1 MRIAGGTLKGRVVA
15 APPGLGTR
23 PTTSAL
29 REAVFSSLEH
39 HISWPGSYVVDAFC
53 GSGILGF
60 EALSRGVA
68 HVTFVDIDREVCAR
82 VRRTA
87 NDLMV
92 GPQCTIMC
100 ADAVAVLRTWASTP
114 MHMVFA
120 DAPYHMNI
128 GNTLLALLERNT
140 LCGNGAFVVLDHGPL
155 EQIIHGNGWHNV
167 YRAERGG
174 CVVDVLQRYVATEHV
189 GRDTE

>member
-1 MRIAGGTLKGRVVA
+1 MRIAGGTLRGRVVT
-15 APPGLGTR
+15 APSGLGTR
-23 PTTSAL
+23 PTTSAM

-39 HISWPGSYVVDAFC
+39 HVSWPGLNVIDAYC

-68 HVTFVDIDREVCAR
+68 HVTFIDIDRNVCAR

-87 NDLMV
+87 DDLLV
-92 GPQCTIMC
+92 GSRCTIMC
-100 ADAVAVLRTWASTP
+100 ADATAVLRSWTTAP
-114 MHMVFA
+114 MHIVFA
-120 DAPYHMNI
+120 DAPYHMSI
-128 GNTLLALLERNT
+128 GNTLLAILERNT

-155 EQIIHGNGWHNV
+155 EQIVHGNGWNNV

-174 CVVDVLQRYVATEHV
+174 CVVDVLQRYVAIKHV
-189 GRDTE
+189 RGDAE